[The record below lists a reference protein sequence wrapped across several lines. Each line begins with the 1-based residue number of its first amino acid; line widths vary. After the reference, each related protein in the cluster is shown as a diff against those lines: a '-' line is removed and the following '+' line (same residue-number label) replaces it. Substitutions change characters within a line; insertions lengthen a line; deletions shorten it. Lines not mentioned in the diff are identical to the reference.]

1 MRPLSPDAG
10 WSLEGSVPF
19 MKRLPFSPLTSGSAR
34 ESALKAAHDGG
45 RIHVVRGKRAHV
57 SSCNSQAHT
66 ASLSIELEAHVLA
79 YNLERIRP
87 GIKIGHPKVPDYRT
101 MVPPTRIEL
110 VSQP

>member
-1 MRPLSPDAG
+1 MQPGGER
-10 WSLEGSVPF
+10 
-19 MKRLPFSPLTSGSAR
+19 RAR
-34 ESALKAAHDGG
+34 EAACIGACQRRFDGG
-45 RIHVVRGKRAHV
+45 WIHVVRGKRAHV
-57 SSCNSQAHT
+57 SSCNSQAHA
-66 ASLSIELEAHVLA
+66 ASLSIGLEAHVLA